1 MVCPGPVSAGH
12 FALRAALF
20 PAIKTLFPDCSG
32 GSIPVPLTPMV
43 GQCVCFLGMAW
54 LGFLPF
60 QGNVCVHLCLGVPG
74 NISSLLCKYLPT
86 SCCDD
91 INSLIRVSIDLSF
104 TKCFASIS
112 LMCPPTPRLVIHPVV
127 GGLFYCYLPILQLRR
142 LRPREVTQGHSLTES
157 GFELE

>member
-1 MVCPGPVSAGH
+1 M
-12 FALRAALF
+12 
-20 PAIKTLFPDCSG
+20 IITLFPDCSG
-32 GSIPVPLTPMV
+32 VLIPVPLIPMV
-43 GQCVCFLGMAW
+43 GQCICFLGMVW

-74 NISSLLCKYLPT
+74 NISSLLYKYLPI

-91 INSLIRVSIDLSF
+91 INSLICLSIDLSF
-104 TKCFASIS
+104 TKCFTSIS
-112 LMCPPTPRLVIHPVV
+112 LMCPLPVIHPVV
-127 GGLFYCYLPILQLRR
+127 GGLFYCYLPILELRR